1 MDGQIQ
7 YDEDTVVE
15 FLRRNDYNVEEA
27 IDFIMDN
34 GACVD
39 TPSPEPLPKVIQTK
53 APVVKSL
60 YSPPSSSFLFWFVIE
75 IDTLA
80 SVIGKSTK
88 GPEKPK
94 PVVQNVYTI
103 EEDLMKGN
111 WIEISTI
118 CRCKAI
124 WI

>member
-75 IDTLA
+75 IDTLP

-111 WIEISTI
+111 KREIFNNL
-118 CRCKAI
+118 
-124 WI
+124 